1 MIIYNDKGK
10 KLLEIEV
17 DDNSYRHRVI
27 MGDYNLTL
35 YYYLA
40 DKDWLFPALMA
51 TLGASF
57 LPLMLSKGGLE
68 CMAFLTC
75 VGIVFVGAAPAYLD
89 ESQRTI
95 HKCGAITAAIASVA
109 WACSINALPT
119 VSFAALAAV
128 LCIWKRAYWLFIVEC
143 CAILNIV
150 TTLFILI

>member
-1 MIIYNDKGK
+1 MTALSIIILIALALNILGCCVTKRTPTM
-10 KLLEIEV
+10 LSE
-17 DDNSYRHRVI
+17 
-27 MGDYNLTL
+27 M
-35 YYYLA
+35 YYLA
-40 DKDWLFPALMA
+40 DKDWLFPTLMA
-51 TLGASF
+51 ALGASF

-75 VGIVFVGAAPAYLD
+75 VGIIFVGAAPAYLD

-119 VSFAALAAV
+119 VLFAVLAAAL
-128 LCIWKRAYWLFIVEC
+128 CICKRRYWLFIVEC

-150 TTLFILI
+150 VTLFI

>member
-1 MIIYNDKGK
+1 MAALPIIILIALALYVFSCCVTKRVPTM
-10 KLLEIEV
+10 LSEV
-17 DDNSYRHRVI
+17 
-27 MGDYNLTL
+27 
-35 YYYLA
+35 YYLV

-75 VGIVFVGAAPAYLD
+75 VGIIFVGAAPAYLD
-89 ESQRTI
+89 EGERTI
-95 HKCGAITAAIASVA
+95 HKCGAITSAIASVA

-119 VSFAALAAV
+119 VSFAVLAAV

-150 TTLFILI
+150 TTLFI

>member
-1 MIIYNDKGK
+1 MTLAIII
-10 KLLEIEV
+10 LLALALYIFSCCVARRVPTMLSEV
-17 DDNSYRHRVI
+17 
-27 MGDYNLTL
+27 
-35 YYYLA
+35 YYLT
-40 DKDWLFPALMA
+40 DKDWLFPALMV

-68 CMAFLTC
+68 CMAFLTS

-95 HKCGAITAAIASVA
+95 HKCGAITSAIASVA

-119 VSFAALAAV
+119 ILFAALAAV
-128 LCIWKRAYWLFIVEC
+128 FCIWKRHYWLFIVEC

-150 TTLFILI
+150 TTLFI